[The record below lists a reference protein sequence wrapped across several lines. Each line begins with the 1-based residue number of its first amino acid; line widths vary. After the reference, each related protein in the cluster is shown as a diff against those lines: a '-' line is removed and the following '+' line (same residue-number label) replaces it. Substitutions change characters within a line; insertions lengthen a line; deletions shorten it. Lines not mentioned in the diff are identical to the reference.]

1 MKISHIMVAVAALSA
16 GAAQAQ
22 AVIHLSGASASRTNV
37 VLALKTICAGTFK
50 VLKDSSS
57 TSSLGNIF
65 TATCSVPFTGTGV
78 TESEVRMNV
87 SGGSLNAYL
96 VSTAGSAPAVT
107 YVDGA
112 TVGCTPLT
120 GSGVLSSITNLFYC
134 PAPLGATTPTRSA
147 GGYLDVEGAIYKA
160 SGLLPASVPD
170 SHFVPSAFQQ
180 TFGVAVSGPLYRAM
194 QEHQTAKNRLPGYCA
209 PQVGGVYTASGIATP
224 DCQPSVSRADM
235 AAMIA
240 NGNNQ
245 AKRTGANL
253 FIGGRDAVANDLGGL
268 QIATVM
274 PAKTPFHLHRRVDTS
289 GTQASSNLYF
299 LTNPTGGGAAG
310 GTVAPVGIGT
320 GGTTTV
326 GTTFAVTA
334 NSGSGDVVIAL
345 NAATNPSAPAGTTNF
360 AAGYLSL
367 ENNPLGSATNT
378 YRFVKVNGQFGSE
391 GVAGA
396 SQTAEAIAGRYDVWF
411 ETFKYCIGGVCPP
424 VLNAIDAAVVV
435 GAGSPGIFRSAE
447 SGYTRGGRSTRPIT
461 MKATF

>member
-1 MKISHIMVAVAALSA
+1 MKFSYLMAAVVALSA

-22 AVIHLSGASASRTNV
+22 SVIHLSGASASRTNV
-37 VLALKTICAGTFK
+37 VLALKAICGGTFS

-65 TATCSVPFTGTGV
+65 TAKCSVPYTGTGV

-96 VSTAGSAPAVT
+96 VSTAGSATALT
-107 YVDGA
+107 YIDGA
-112 TVGCTPLT
+112 TVGCNPLT
-120 GSGVLSSITNLFYC
+120 GSGVLSTITNLFYC
-134 PAPLGATTPTRSA
+134 APPLGATVPTRSA

-160 SGLLPASVPD
+160 AGLLPATVPD
-170 SHFVPSAFQQ
+170 SHFVASAFQQ
-180 TFGVAVSGPLYRAM
+180 TFGVAVSGLLYNAM
-194 QEHQTAKNRLPGYCA
+194 QEHQTAKGRLPANCA
-209 PQVGGVYTASGIATP
+209 PQVAGVFTASGIATP

-235 AAMIA
+235 AAMMV

-245 AKRTGANL
+245 AKRTGANWL
-253 FIGGRDAVANDLGGL
+253 IGGRDAVANDLGAL
-268 QIATVM
+268 VIATAM
-274 PAKTPFHLHRRVDTS
+274 PSKTNFHLHRRVDTS

-310 GTVAPVGIGT
+310 GTVAPVGNGA

-326 GTTFAVTA
+326 GATFSVTA
-334 NSGSGDVVIAL
+334 HSGSGDVVSAL
-345 NAATNPSAPAGTTNF
+345 NSAAATNFSAGF
-360 AAGYLSL
+360 LSL
-367 ENNPLGSATNT
+367 ENNPIGSAANT
-378 YRFVKVNGQFGSE
+378 YRFVKVNGQHGSE
-391 GVAGA
+391 GVSGA

-447 SGYTRGGRSTRPIT
+447 SGFTRGGRSTRPIT
-461 MKATF
+461 TKATF